1 MAKKIMYVTA
11 GIALFAASCG
21 GNQEQP
27 KEIVVTDTINTV
39 TTQIVE
45 VPAEVDTAAI
55 IAFYAAEHAKA
66 KGTKHTKTKAKGTK
80 KVSVD
85 SDPTFVADDVMPVS
99 KPVAET
105 TPAAPEAAATPA
117 PAPAPVI
124 KVVHDVQMFYFI
136 PDEKATF
143 PGGEKAFDQYLMDN
157 LEYPEKALE
166 AGVSRTVY
174 PTVFLDELG
183 NPVDIKFRYEP
194 TIYGFQDEARRILM
208 ASPRWNPAKV
218 GGKPVKSKFTVPIVF
233 KIH

>member
-1 MAKKIMYVTA
+1 MPR
-11 GIALFAASCG
+11 
-21 GNQEQP
+21 Q
-27 KEIVVTDTINTV
+27 
-39 TTQIVE
+39 
-45 VPAEVDTAAI
+45 
-55 IAFYAAEHAKA
+55 
-66 KGTKHTKTKAKGTK
+66 KGTKQTKTKAKGTK

-85 SDPTFVADDVMPVS
+85 SDPTFVADDVMPVA

-105 TPAAPEAAATPA
+105 TPAAPEAAVTPA
-117 PAPAPVI
+117 PAPVV

-136 PDEKATF
+136 PDEKASF

-174 PTVFLDELG
+174 PTVFLDEQG

-218 GGKPVKSKFTVPIVF
+218 GGKAVKSKFTVPIVF